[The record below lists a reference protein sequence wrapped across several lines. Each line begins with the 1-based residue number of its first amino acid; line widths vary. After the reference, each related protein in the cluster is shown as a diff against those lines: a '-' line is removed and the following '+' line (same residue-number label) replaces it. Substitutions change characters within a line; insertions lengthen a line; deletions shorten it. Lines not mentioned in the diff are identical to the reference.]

1 MCIVCLMK
9 EAGMSDEA
17 YRLAKALMS
26 QMYSQNEVL
35 KLIVKEV
42 PGLSTPALCDIINTG
57 DILGKEDISPYK
69 KPEPVTPNDVFEASN
84 VFPINRT
91 KH

>member
-17 YRLAKALMS
+17 FRLAKALFS

-57 DILGKEDISPYK
+57 DIIGRENITSTRV
-69 KPEPVTPNDVFEASN
+69 EPVTPNDVFEASN
-84 VFPINRT
+84 VFPINST